1 MFTLSRTGL
10 TTVLRTAV
18 TGTALV
24 LALAGC
30 TASGS
35 GASSPAASA
44 PAASA
49 PAASAPSASAQT
61 KVAACKS
68 LETSVSSS
76 TAELASSFGEI
87 ATNPDRAIA
96 GLQSVADAFDAGLK
110 KVSNAEVKKAGTA
123 ADDSIKEMIMQ
134 VKAVVGTP
142 SADTTKLK
150 AAVTDVQAEFTAI
163 GKLCS

>member
-1 MFTLSRTGL
+1 MSTLSRTGL

-18 TGTALV
+18 TGTALA

-49 PAASAPSASAQT
+49 PAASAQT

-96 GLQSVADAFDAGLK
+96 GLQLVADAFDAGLK
-110 KVSNAEVKKAGTA
+110 KVSNAEVKRAGTA
-123 ADDSIKEMIMQ
+123 ADDSIKEMIVQ

>member
-18 TGTALV
+18 TGTALA

-49 PAASAPSASAQT
+49 PAASAQT

-87 ATNPDRAIA
+87 ATNPDRAIS

>member
-18 TGTALV
+18 TGTALA

-49 PAASAPSASAQT
+49 PAASAQT

-110 KVSNAEVKKAGTA
+110 KVSNAEVKRAGTA

>member
-1 MFTLSRTGL
+1 MSTLSRTAL

-18 TGTALV
+18 TGTALA

-49 PAASAPSASAQT
+49 PAVSAQT

-68 LETSVSSS
+68 LQTSVSSS
-76 TAELASSFGEI
+76 TTELASSFGEI
-87 ATNPDRAIA
+87 ATNPDRAIT

-110 KVSNAEVKKAGTA
+110 KVSNADVKRAGTA
-123 ADDSIKEMIMQ
+123 ADDSIKEMIVQ

>member
-1 MFTLSRTGL
+1 MFTSSRTGL

-18 TGTALV
+18 TGTALA

-35 GASSPAASA
+35 GVSSPAVSA

-49 PAASAPSASAQT
+49 PAASAQT

-110 KVSNAEVKKAGTA
+110 KVSNAEVKRAGTA
-123 ADDSIKEMIMQ
+123 ADDSIKEMIVQ

>member
-1 MFTLSRTGL
+1 MSTLSRTAL

-18 TGTALV
+18 TGVALA

-44 PAASA
+44 PAPST
-49 PAASAPSASAQT
+49 PAASTQT
-61 KVAACKS
+61 KAAACKS

-110 KVSNAEVKKAGTA
+110 KVSNAEVKRAGRG
-123 ADDSIKEMIMQ
+123 ADDSIKEMIVQ

-142 SADTTKLK
+142 SADTAKLK
-150 AAVTDVQAEFTAI
+150 VAVTDVQAEFTAI
-163 GKLCS
+163 GTLCS

>member
-1 MFTLSRTGL
+1 MSTLSRTAL
-10 TTVLRTAV
+10 TAVLRAAV
-18 TGTALV
+18 TGTALA

-44 PAASA
+44 PAASG
-49 PAASAPSASAQT
+49 QT
-61 KVAACKS
+61 KVAACTS
-68 LETSVSSS
+68 LQTSVSSS
-76 TAELASSFGEI
+76 TTELASSFGEI
-87 ATNPDRAIA
+87 ATNPDRAIT

-110 KVSNAEVKKAGTA
+110 KVSNADVKTAGTA
-123 ADDSIKEMIMQ
+123 ADDSIKEMIVQ

>member
-1 MFTLSRTGL
+1 MSTLSRTGL

-18 TGTALV
+18 TGTALA

-49 PAASAPSASAQT
+49 QT

-68 LETSVSSS
+68 LQTSVSPS

-96 GLQSVADAFDAGLK
+96 GLQLVADAFDAGLK
-110 KVSNAEVKKAGTA
+110 KVSNAEVKRAGTA
-123 ADDSIKEMIMQ
+123 ADDSIKEMIVQ

>member
-1 MFTLSRTGL
+1 MSTLSRTGL

-49 PAASAPSASAQT
+49 PAASAQT

>member
-18 TGTALV
+18 TGTALA

-49 PAASAPSASAQT
+49 PAASAQT

>member
-10 TTVLRTAV
+10 ITVLRTAV
-18 TGTALV
+18 TGTALA

-49 PAASAPSASAQT
+49 PAASAQT

>member
-1 MFTLSRTGL
+1 MSTLSRTGL

-18 TGTALV
+18 TGTALT

-49 PAASAPSASAQT
+49 PAASAQT

-96 GLQSVADAFDAGLK
+96 GLQLVADAFDAGLK
-110 KVSNAEVKKAGTA
+110 KVSNAEVKRAGTA
-123 ADDSIKEMIMQ
+123 ADDSIKEMIVQ

>member
-10 TTVLRTAV
+10 ITVLRTAV
-18 TGTALV
+18 TGTALA

-49 PAASAPSASAQT
+49 PAASAQT

-110 KVSNAEVKKAGTA
+110 KVSNAEVKRAGTA

>member
-1 MFTLSRTGL
+1 MFMLVRTAL

-18 TGTALV
+18 TGTALA

-49 PAASAPSASAQT
+49 QT

-76 TAELASSFGEI
+76 TTELAASFGEI
-87 ATNPDRAIA
+87 ATNPDRAIT
-96 GLQSVADAFDAGLK
+96 GLQSVADAIDAGLK

-123 ADDSIKEMIMQ
+123 ADDSIKEMIVQ
-134 VKAVVGTP
+134 VKAVVGNP